1 MNKSAFSILRDVT
14 VAVKIAPFI
23 IVFLYIICNVA
34 YMFTD
39 DNTQTILD
47 TLFYASPVC
56 IGLLLVLSHI
66 LKMCVW
72 HKIECVLPLFPQIVL
87 LVDMFSPLDEM
98 ASTVNVIVDVII
110 FLSSIINAYY
120 VFTKYKC
127 YD

>member
-1 MNKSAFSILRDVT
+1 MNSTFSILRNVT
-14 VAVKIAPFI
+14 IAVKLAPFI
-23 IVFLYIICNVA
+23 LVFAHFVCLTS

-39 DNTQTILD
+39 DDTQTILD
-47 TLFYASPVC
+47 TLFYVSPVC

-72 HKIECVLPLFPQIVL
+72 HKLECVLPLFPQIVL
-87 LVDMFSPLDEM
+87 LVDMFLPLDEI

-110 FLSSIINAYY
+110 FLLSIINAYF

>member
-1 MNKSAFSILRDVT
+1 MT

-23 IVFLYIICNVA
+23 IVFFYFVCITS

-47 TLFYASPVC
+47 TLFYVSPVF
-56 IGLLLVLSHI
+56 IGFLLVLSHI
-66 LKMCVW
+66 LRMCVW
-72 HKIECVLPLFPQIVL
+72 HKMECVLPLFPQIVL
-87 LVDMFSPLDEM
+87 LVDMFLPLDEM

-110 FLSSIINAYY
+110 FLSSIINAYF

-127 YD
+127 YA

>member
-23 IVFLYIICNVA
+23 IVFLYIICNIS

-39 DNTQTILD
+39 DDTQTILD
-47 TLFYASPVC
+47 TLFYVSPVC

-66 LKMCVW
+66 LRMCVW
-72 HKIECVLPLFPQIVL
+72 HKMECVLPLFPQIVL

-110 FLSSIINAYY
+110 FLSSIINAYF

-127 YD
+127 YA

>member
-23 IVFLYIICNVA
+23 IVFLYIICNIS

-39 DNTQTILD
+39 DDTQTILD
-47 TLFYASPVC
+47 SLFYVSPVF
-56 IGLLLVLSHI
+56 IGFLLVLSHI
-66 LKMCVW
+66 LRMCVW
-72 HKIECVLPLFPQIVL
+72 HKIECVLPLVPQFAL
-87 LVDMFSPLDEM
+87 LVDMFLPLDEI
-98 ASTVNVIVDVII
+98 ASTVNVVVDVIL
-110 FLSSIINAYY
+110 FLSSIINAYF